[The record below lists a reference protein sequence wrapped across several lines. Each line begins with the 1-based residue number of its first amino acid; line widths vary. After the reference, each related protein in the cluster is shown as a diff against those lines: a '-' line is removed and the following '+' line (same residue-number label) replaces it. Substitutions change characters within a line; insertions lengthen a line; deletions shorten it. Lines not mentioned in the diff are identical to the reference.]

1 MTEETETPKNAATA
15 AMPLERVIHIAE
27 FRAGLRTFLRH
38 SERVVRNWGLT
49 PQRYMLLLSIKGA
62 PDGSE
67 RMSLTR
73 LAERMKLSRN
83 TVTELA
89 ARTEAAGLVEREPHE
104 SDQRVVYLRL
114 TDEGERRLQGALAE
128 SDEYRRELIHAFEE
142 LAKTFELAARG

>member
-1 MTEETETPKNAATA
+1 
-15 AMPLERVIHIAE
+15 MPLERIVHIAE

-38 SERVVRNWGLT
+38 SERVVRKWGLT
-49 PQRYMLLLSIKGA
+49 PQWYMLLLSIKGA

-67 RMSLTR
+67 RISLTR
-73 LAERMKLSRN
+73 LADRMKLSRN

-89 ARTEAAGLVEREPHE
+89 GRAEAAGLIRREADER
-104 SDQRVVYLRL
+104 DQRVVHLRL

-142 LAKTFELAARG
+142 LAKTFELAAHGWPTG